1 MPAKKVFCSQLL
13 SQSSVDYPPPI
24 SSLPSLP
31 ATSQGFVISMCL
43 YFSWAPYCI
52 CLALRQG
59 PHHCFPHFHCVFR
72 YFHCTHDL
80 FPWNG
85 AILTHSVQFSS
96 LQAQLNWNGF
106 QVRLCSRCLLDIAW
120 HSGKKIM
127 RSHYELSPVLIRA
140 LSPDTSASLLQDK
153 NSLLSSVLVWLQVV
167 QWFPASLDLH
177 QQSLWRHEKS

>member
-1 MPAKKVFCSQLL
+1 MITAQLACYITRISNFPCFC
-13 SQSSVDYPPPI
+13 I
-24 SSLPSLP
+24 SPEHHFAFVWPWDRFHAIVSLIF
-31 ATSQGFVISMCL
+31 TV
-43 YFSWAPYCI
+43 YFGLFTACMS
-52 CLALRQG
+52 R
-59 PHHCFPHFHCVFR
+59 R
-72 YFHCTHDL
+72 THDL
-80 FPWNG
+80 FHWNE

-106 QVRLCSRCLLDIAW
+106 QVRLCSRCLPDIAW